1 MFSYLYYKYR
11 PLTCI
16 VSLLLYSYIV
26 EPMLLSYVLDSLVLS
41 ALFCV
46 QCELYL
52 ACNCPR
58 FVYLE
63 CRISRLVCQGA
74 VFQYIMSKLCLSCF
88 KMVVCA
94 QGALSRMSKINAYW
108 TKVHLKGLGFMF
120 FLALRSIH
128 TVLLRLDLT
137 CSETIRIHATFS
149 RH

>member
-1 MFSYLYYKYR
+1 M
-11 PLTCI
+11 
-16 VSLLLYSYIV
+16 
-26 EPMLLSYVLDSLVLS
+26 VLDSLVLS

-74 VFQYIMSKLCLSCF
+74 VFSYIMSKLCLSCF

-94 QGALSRMSKINAYW
+94 QGALSRMSKIHAYW
-108 TKVHLKGLGFMF
+108 TKVHLSSGLEGARFY
-120 FLALRSIH
+120 
-128 TVLLRLDLT
+128 VL
-137 CSETIRIHATFS
+137 FS
-149 RH
+149 FEVNTHGSSKA